1 MGFRK
6 RQRPSM
12 PELNLVP
19 MMDVLMTVLTFFIIV
34 SMTLSIDQ
42 GVEVTLPSD
51 QPQPEMEESPP
62 PVLVVEMNGSE
73 EFSVEGETFEKAQL
87 LGQLRLFLRQ
97 DEKAQVVLQANEAL
111 PYEQVLQTLTELKT
125 VGGDRISL
133 AIE

>member
-6 RQRPSM
+6 RRRATM

-34 SMTLSIDQ
+34 SMTLSLDQ
-42 GVEVTLPSD
+42 GVEVTLPSN
-51 QPQPEMEESPP
+51 QPQPAVEEPP
-62 PVLVVEMNGSE
+62 PSVLIVEMDSE
-73 EFSVEGETFEKAQL
+73 GQFSMEGETLEKAQL
-87 LGQLRLFLRQ
+87 LGRLRFFLQQ
-97 DEKAQVVLQANEAL
+97 DEKAQVVFQANPSL
-111 PYEQVLQTLTELKT
+111 PYEQVLQTLTELKQ